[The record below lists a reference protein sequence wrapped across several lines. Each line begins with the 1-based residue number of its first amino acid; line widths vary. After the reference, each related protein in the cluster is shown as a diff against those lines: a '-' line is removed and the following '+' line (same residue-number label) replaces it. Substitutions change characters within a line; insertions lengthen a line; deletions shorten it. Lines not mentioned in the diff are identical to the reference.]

1 MRYYFGEVNCEV
13 SSAARLVPLLVI
25 AVLALVI
32 VLPAQPAEGEEG
44 DTDALVNVRLGPYPS
59 RADADAVIERLQA
72 EGVEFFLFPRRADD
86 SWEISVGIFAN
97 PENAANR
104 MLRVE
109 MLGIGPVRMVELER
123 RQLEEPD
130 EIPSST
136 LNTRPQTAEPPPP
149 PVEMPP
155 AETEPSA
162 TPPPVAPLT
171 PPVEESQPEES
182 LPEELQPEESQPA
195 AEARSTSSLPEYD
208 LVTGTGVAVPG
219 ETTVMDLTEA
229 VRYALVHS
237 PELQERTLQI
247 ALRQSDVKRSW
258 SFVQPQID
266 FLHTSTKIDPDTAD
280 RFNSL
285 TDGLQAI
292 LDELAIGED
301 FIVPP
306 LMYEE
311 SHRTRIRLQQNL
323 FAGGGNVNRISAA
336 KEGLAA
342 AQWNREDR
350 EVELV
355 ATVEGAFFALTR
367 QEHVV
372 TLREESLAR
381 AQRFLDSIRRR
392 FSLGL
397 EARAEVLRWEVQ
409 VAAERS
415 RLIQATNLMI
425 VGLERFKRLIG
436 YPAWNSL
443 ELSWPQESEVDL
455 RMAEGIAAAQHAAIG
470 DPTWL
475 DAHPA
480 VIAANHAVEAARK
493 QRMVAKAAYW
503 PRLDFGGSVGYLEN
517 ATLSLDELTQWSI
530 ALRLS
535 LPLWHGGT
543 RAADT
548 SQALTEQRLAELDL
562 AIVRED
568 LFVSDRSLEADLRAD
583 LAELE
588 NATAAVEQAKVN
600 LRIIGDKRE
609 LGLSGNIDLID
620 AQVVLTQSEVAK
632 TSARFE
638 FLIDL
643 ARWWRVRDP
652 QRLLG
657 RNGE

>member
-1 MRYYFGEVNCEV
+1 MNCEAP
-13 SSAARLVPLLVI
+13 SHHRLVAALAVVLLSFSI
-25 AVLALVI
+25 L
-32 VLPAQPAEGEEG
+32 LPAHVEESGENG
-44 DTDALVNVRLGPYPS
+44 TSGLVNVRLGPYPS
-59 RADADAVIERLQA
+59 RAEADAVIERLQA

-109 MLGIGPVRMVELER
+109 MLGIGPVRTVELER

-130 EIPSST
+130 EIPTST
-136 LNTRPQTAEPPPP
+136 LRTQPQTAEPLAP

-155 AETEPSA
+155 AQAEPSA
-162 TPPPVAPLT
+162 TPPEAAPLIST
-171 PPVEESQPEES
+171 
-182 LPEELQPEESQPA
+182 PEESQPA
-195 AEARSTSSLPEYD
+195 AEARSTSSLPESD
-208 LVTGTGVAVPG
+208 LVTGTGAVVPG

-229 VRYALVHS
+229 VRYARVHS

-280 RFNSL
+280 RFNTL

-292 LDELAIGED
+292 LDELAMGED

-323 FAGGGNVNRISAA
+323 FAGGGNVNRITAA

-372 TLREESLAR
+372 RLREESLAR

-443 ELSWPQESEVDL
+443 ELSWPVESEVDL
-455 RMAEGIAAAQHAAIG
+455 RMAEGIAAAQHAANG

-503 PRLDFGGSVGYLEN
+503 PRIDVGGSVGYLEN

-535 LPLWHGGT
+535 LPLWHGGS

-548 SQALTEQRLAELDL
+548 SQALTEERLAELDL
-562 AIVRED
+562 AILRED

-657 RNGE
+657 RSGE

>member
-1 MRYYFGEVNCEV
+1 MRYSFGEMFCEAP
-13 SSAARLVPLLVI
+13 SQHRLVAALAVVLLSFAI
-25 AVLALVI
+25 L
-32 VLPAQPAEGEEG
+32 LPAQVDESGENG
-44 DTDALVNVRLGPYPS
+44 TSGLVNVRLGPYPS
-59 RADADAVIERLQA
+59 RAEADAVIERLQA
-72 EGVEFFLFPRRADD
+72 EGVEFFLFPRLADD
-86 SWEISVGIFAN
+86 SWEISVGVFAN

-109 MLGIGPVRMVELER
+109 MLGIGPVRTVELER

-130 EIPSST
+130 EIPTST
-136 LNTRPQTAEPPPP
+136 MSTQPQSAEPPPP
-149 PVEMPP
+149 PVEVPP
-155 AETEPSA
+155 AQTEGA
-162 TPPPVAPLT
+162 DTPPEAVPVISP
-171 PPVEESQPEES
+171 PEE
-182 LPEELQPEESQPA
+182 PQPEESQPA
-195 AEARSTSSLPEYD
+195 AEVDSISSLPESD
-208 LVTGTGVAVPG
+208 LVTGTGAAAPE
-219 ETTVMDLTEA
+219 ETTVMGLSEA

-237 PELQERTLQI
+237 PELQERNLQI
-247 ALRQSDVKRSW
+247 ALRESDVKRSW

-280 RFNSL
+280 RFNSV
-285 TDGLQAI
+285 TDGLQLI
-292 LDELAIGED
+292 LDGIGED

-372 TLREESLAR
+372 RLRQESLAR
-381 AQRFLDSIRRR
+381 AQRFLDSIQRR

-415 RLIQATNLMI
+415 RLIQATNLMV

-436 YPAWNSL
+436 YPAWDSL
-443 ELSWPQESEVDL
+443 ELSWPQESEVDVQ
-455 RMAEGIAAAQHAAIG
+455 MAEGIAAAQHGAAG
-470 DPTWL
+470 DPGWL
-475 DAHPA
+475 DTHPA

-503 PRLDFGGSVGYLEN
+503 PRVDLGGSVGYLEN

-548 SQALTEQRLAELDL
+548 SQALTEERLAELNL
-562 AIVRED
+562 AILRED

-657 RNGE
+657 RSGE

>member
-1 MRYYFGEVNCEV
+1 MRYSFGEMNCEAP
-13 SSAARLVPLLVI
+13 SRHRLVAALAVVLLSFAI
-25 AVLALVI
+25 L
-32 VLPAQPAEGEEG
+32 LPAQVDESGENG
-44 DTDALVNVRLGPYPS
+44 TGRLVNVRLGPYPS
-59 RADADAVIERLQA
+59 RAEADAVIERLQA

-86 SWEISVGIFAN
+86 SWEISVGVFSN

-109 MLGIGPVRMVELER
+109 MLGIGPVRTVELER

-136 LNTRPQTAEPPPP
+136 LSTQPQTAEPPPP

-155 AETEPSA
+155 AQTEPS
-162 TPPPVAPLT
+162 TSPPEAASLT
-171 PPVEESQPEES
+171 PP
-182 LPEELQPEESQPA
+182 PEELQPEVPQPEVSQPA
-195 AEARSTSSLPEYD
+195 VEARSTSSMPESD
-208 LVTGTGVAVPG
+208 LVTGTGAVVSG
-219 ETTVMDLTEA
+219 EMTVMGLAEA
-229 VRYALVHS
+229 VVYALDHS

-280 RFNSL
+280 RFNVL
-285 TDGLQAI
+285 TDSVQAI
-292 LDELAIGED
+292 LDELGIGDD
-301 FIVPP
+301 FMVPP

-372 TLREESLAR
+372 RLREESLAR

-409 VAAERS
+409 VAAERT
-415 RLIQATNLMI
+415 RLIQATNLMV

-443 ELSWPQESEVDL
+443 VLSWPDESEVDL
-455 RMAEGIAAAQHAAIG
+455 RMAEGIAAAQYAAAG

-480 VIAANHAVEAARK
+480 VIAANHALEAARK
-493 QRMVAKAAYW
+493 QRMVAKASYW
-503 PRLDFGGSVGYLEN
+503 PRLDLGGSVGYLEN

-535 LPLWHGGT
+535 LPLWHGGS

-548 SQALTEQRLAELDL
+548 SQALTEERLAELDL
-562 AIVRED
+562 VILRED

-657 RNGE
+657 RGRE

>member
-1 MRYYFGEVNCEV
+1 MRYSFGEMFCEAP
-13 SSAARLVPLLVI
+13 SQHRLVSALAVVLLSFAI
-25 AVLALVI
+25 L
-32 VLPAQPAEGEEG
+32 LPAQVNESGENG
-44 DTDALVNVRLGPYPS
+44 TSVLVNVRLGPYPS
-59 RADADAVIERLQA
+59 RAEADAVIERLQA
-72 EGVEFFLFPRRADD
+72 EDVEFFLFPRRADD
-86 SWEISVGIFAN
+86 SWEISVGIFSN

-104 MLRVE
+104 MLLVE
-109 MLGIGPVRMVELER
+109 MLGIGPVRTVELER

-130 EIPSST
+130 EIPTST
-136 LNTRPQTAEPPPP
+136 LITRPQSAESPPP
-149 PVEMPP
+149 PVEVPP
-155 AETEPSA
+155 AQIEGSD
-162 TPPPVAPLT
+162 TPPETVPVSSP
-171 PPVEESQPEES
+171 
-182 LPEELQPEESQPA
+182 PEELQPEELQPA
-195 AEARSTSSLPEYD
+195 AEVGSTSSLPESN
-208 LVTGTGVAVPG
+208 LVTGTGAAVPG
-219 ETTVMDLTEA
+219 ETTVMGLSEA
-229 VRYALVHS
+229 VRYALEHS
-237 PELQERTLQI
+237 PELQERSLQI
-247 ALRQSDVKRSW
+247 ALRESDVKRSW

-266 FLHTSTKIDPDTAD
+266 FLHTSTKIDPDTVD
-280 RFNSL
+280 RFNSV
-285 TDGLQAI
+285 TDGLQLL
-292 LDELAIGED
+292 LDEIGED

-306 LMYEE
+306 FLYEE
-311 SHRTRIRLQQNL
+311 SHRTRIRLQQNI

-372 TLREESLAR
+372 RLRQESLAR
-381 AQRFLDSIRRR
+381 AQRFLDSIQRR

-415 RLIQATNLMI
+415 RLIQATNLMV

-436 YPAWNSL
+436 YPAWDSL
-443 ELSWPQESEVDL
+443 ELSWPQESEVDVQ
-455 RMAEGIAAAQHAAIG
+455 MTEGIAAAQHAVAG
-470 DPTWL
+470 DPSWL

-503 PRLDFGGSVGYLEN
+503 PRVDLGGSVGYLEN

-548 SQALTEQRLAELDL
+548 SQALTEERLAELNL
-562 AIVRED
+562 AILRED

-657 RNGE
+657 RSGE

>member
-1 MRYYFGEVNCEV
+1 MRYSFGEVNCEV
-13 SSAARLVPLLVI
+13 SNAARLVSLLVI

-32 VLPAQPAEGEEG
+32 VLPAQLAEGGEG
-44 DTDALVNVRLGPYPS
+44 DADKLVNVRLGPYPS
-59 RADADAVIERLQA
+59 RAEADVVIERLQA

-86 SWEISVGIFAN
+86 SWEISVGIFSN

-109 MLGIGPVRMVELER
+109 MLGIGPVRTVELER

-136 LNTRPQTAEPPPP
+136 LSTQPQTAEPPPP

-155 AETEPSA
+155 AQTEPSA
-162 TPPPVAPLT
+162 TPPAVAPLIS
-171 PPVEESQPEES
+171 PPEE
-182 LPEELQPEESQPA
+182 PQPT
-195 AEARSTSSLPEYD
+195 AEDRSTSSLPESD
-208 LVTGTGVAVPG
+208 LVTGTGATVPG
-219 ETTVMDLTEA
+219 ETTVMGLAEA
-229 VRYALVHS
+229 HRYALVNS

-280 RFNSL
+280 RFNTL

-292 LDELAIGED
+292 LDELAIGDD

-311 SHRTRIRLQQNL
+311 SHRTRIRLRQNL

-367 QEHVV
+367 QDHVV
-372 TLREESLAR
+372 RLREESLAR

-409 VAAERS
+409 VAAERT
-415 RLIQATNLMI
+415 RLIQATNLMV

-443 ELSWPQESEVDL
+443 ELSWPEESEVDL
-455 RMAEGIAAAQHAAIG
+455 RMAEGITAAQHAAAG
-470 DPTWL
+470 DPSWL

-503 PRLDFGGSVGYLEN
+503 PRLDLGGSVGYLEN

-535 LPLWHGGT
+535 LPLWHGGS

-548 SQALTEQRLAELDL
+548 SQALTEERLAELDL
-562 AIVRED
+562 AILRED

-657 RNGE
+657 RSGE